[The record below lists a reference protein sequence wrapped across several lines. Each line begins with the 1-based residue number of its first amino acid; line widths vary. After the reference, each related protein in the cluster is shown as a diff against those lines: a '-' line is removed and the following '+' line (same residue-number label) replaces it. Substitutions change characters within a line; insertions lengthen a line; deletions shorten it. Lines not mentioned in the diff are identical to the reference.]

1 MLGDHVN
8 LQLKRGVK
16 IITCDPQKRLIEA
29 ETRNGEVI
37 TVNAYNYTPSFRWP
51 KSGEKWMVGEENGSW
66 YLEGIY
72 ETQGTEGSTTQAE
85 PGDVVLSASS
95 GRVLLNE
102 EGKLT
107 QLKSEEE
114 LRVTGYEENFAAE
127 GFQLAHQFTKGEI
140 KKQFNIPVSSK
151 ARFILITFGIKVA
164 ENFGEVILEDKSI
177 GIVERSGSV
186 GALYRTT
193 LTVVIPPNQKCVISG
208 TANQTEEGKEV
219 GEVIIDHLWE
229 SI

>member
-1 MLGDHVN
+1 MGLGDHVN
-8 LQLKRGVK
+8 IQPKRGVK

-51 KSGEKWMVGEENGSW
+51 KPGEKWMVGEENGSW

-72 ETQGTEGSTTQAE
+72 EAQGTEGSTTQAE

-95 GRVLLNE
+95 GRILVNE
-102 EGKLT
+102 EGKLS

-114 LRVTGYEENFAAE
+114 ELSLTGYQEIAA
-127 GFQLAHQFTKGEI
+127 AKGVGLGEFEI
-140 KKQFNIPVSSK
+140 AAQAK
-151 ARFILITFGIKVA
+151 ARFILAIFTINDLEPFGQAKIVIAGNPIAIT
-164 ENFGEVILEDKSI
+164 
-177 GIVERSGSV
+177 ERSGSV
-186 GALYRTT
+186 GAAYKTT
-193 LTVVIPPNQKCVISG
+193 LTVVLPPNVPAKIEGSG
-208 TANQTEEGKEV
+208 SSKVTLSN
-219 GEVIIDHLWE
+219 LWE